1 MGFFLAFE
9 QSVWSFSGLFLALFG
24 FLLKILSGKS
34 AHKLSGCRIIMKNLR
49 PVNLNF
55 NQSWTQSVKTV
66 LR

>member
-34 AHKLSGCRIIMKNLR
+34 AHKLLISTKVGHNLLK
-49 PVNLNF
+49 PF
-55 NQSWTQSVKTV
+55 
-66 LR
+66 